1 MNKKLCQGEDVVQ
14 GYRDIKN
21 PTDSWVSAG
30 YALFYWTMNRFYH
43 LARYNV
49 GLSPLIN
56 GTGFMVRFDV
66 IKPDGWNTNTLTED
80 IEFSLKR
87 IINGKKL
94 GWATDAIVYDE
105 QPVGFKQSWKQ
116 RTRWT
121 VGHIQCLERYTKPLA
136 AAVKEH
142 KTMMNFDGLLYLI
155 GSIPM
160 FILTLVLLALN
171 FVIYIANGMTAVDLL
186 INCLRYFLPT
196 FLLPIFTA
204 ILIMILD
211 KKPIRPML
219 KGLICYPLFLGSWL
233 LINFKCLFKRDTSW
247 DKIDH
252 VRNVKINEVN

>member
-1 MNKKLCQGEDVVQ
+1 
-14 GYRDIKN
+14 
-21 PTDSWVSAG
+21 
-30 YALFYWTMNRFYH
+30 
-43 LARYNV
+43 
-49 GLSPLIN
+49 
-56 GTGFMVRFDV
+56 
-66 IKPDGWNTNTLTED
+66 
-80 IEFSLKR
+80 
-87 IINGKKL
+87 
-94 GWATDAIVYDE
+94 
-105 QPVGFKQSWKQ
+105 
-116 RTRWT
+116 
-121 VGHIQCLERYTKPLA
+121 
-136 AAVKEH
+136 
-142 KTMMNFDGLLYLI
+142 MMNFDGLLYLI